1 MRSSDIFSKKEKE
14 PQWCWPPAI
23 SLFWDVWLHSQQRM
37 NSLWKFTRLLNCTWH
52 HFCWYSLCQPVRT
65 SHCKHWHCDLPAAGH
80 GSCWKTQYL
89 ISQMYWWPI
98 IWTDVAKFT
107 WASYF
112 SPCTKQPSW
121 TPECCCPSP
130 VLAVLGNLCLDG
142 FNNRFVAL
150 AGSHPI
156 SPRWATS
163 HSYLPPERSCL
174 ELSDSSYNTLR
185 LLGQHL
191 TEQFTATF

>member
-1 MRSSDIFSKKEKE
+1 MVLTTCHLSFLGCLTAFTAEDELTVE
-14 PQWCWPPAI
+14 VHQATE
-23 SLFWDVWLHSQQRM
+23 LHLAQLLLVQPLSA
-37 NSLWKFTRLLNCTWH
+37 WKNIPL
-52 HFCWYSLCQPVRT
+52 QA
-65 SHCKHWHCDLPAAGH
+65 WHCGLPAAGH

-112 SPCTKQPSW
+112 SPCNKQPSW

-142 FNNRFVAL
+142 FNSRFVAL